1 MRGLGGLDGTL
12 GSVWALT
19 LSGFT
24 GVYRSIIMWLTL
36 AGAAIIVAVAVTMI
50 VIISLFE
57 PRSVI
62 IFFNGEFF
70 ATILGLLTGLP
81 LVVVLATVGARVTS
95 RDRML
100 GGLEFILSKPVPPW
114 GYVLARTAAPIL
126 AATVI
131 VFLPALMMVVLIF
144 ALVDPIPQGGTGI
157 LFGVLGYAL
166 LYTIGVG
173 PLAAAIGSLV
183 SNPRFATAAWL
194 AVAWVTTP
202 LVGIAEEM
210 GADWWWAFNPI
221 FSLGSLGA
229 TFMGVPF
236 VGDSV
241 GAAWF
246 VALLYVLV
254 PVVVL
259 RWRIQE
265 VVR

>member
-1 MRGLGGLDGTL
+1 MKEWVGPQGTL
-12 GSVWALT
+12 GSIWALT
-19 LSGFT
+19 LSGFA
-24 GVYRSIIMWLTL
+24 GVFRSIVMWLTL
-36 AGAAIIVAVAVTMI
+36 AAAGIIVAVSVTTI
-50 VIISLFE
+50 VIVSMFDPDE
-57 PRSVI
+57 VGF
-62 IFFNGEFF
+62 FFNGEFF
-70 ATILGLLTGLP
+70 ATVLGILTGLP

-114 GYVLARTAAPIL
+114 GYVLARTATPLL

-131 VFLPALMMVVLIF
+131 VFLPAFVMVALLSV
-144 ALVDPIPQGGTGI
+144 LVDPIPAGGTGA
-157 LFGVLGYAL
+157 LFGALGYAL
-166 LYTIGVG
+166 LYTVG
-173 PLAAAIGSLV
+173 LAPLAVAVGSLV

-221 FSLGSLGA
+221 VSLGSLGA

-241 GAAWF
+241 GAAWLVAVLYF
-246 VALLYVLV
+246 VV
-254 PVVVL
+254 PLVVL
-259 RWRIQE
+259 RLRIQE